1 LLRNTGK
8 NMSSLT
14 INDVVQPISS
24 KRRNKEKL
32 FEIYGIVAILFAIS
46 MLLILF
52 ASIFS
57 KGYSAFFQTRIIL
70 DIELQEQVVDPDG
83 ARNIDVIRGANY
95 TKLINNSL
103 YDIMDI
109 DSSHPKAKEISSIS
123 TYNNMLLIRDYVVSN
138 PDQIGT
144 IKKFNLIASDDVDQY
159 IKGNITVTGISE
171 NNRKISNF
179 QVDAIK
185 KLESNGNVLKVFNK
199 TFFTKSDS
207 REPEVSGILGALL
220 GSFYCLLV
228 ALFVAVPLGVFS
240 AIYLQEFAKK
250 NKFTDFIEIN
260 INNLA
265 AVPSI
270 VFGLLGLSVFI
281 NFFHLPRSAPL
292 VGGLVLA
299 LMSLPTIV
307 IVTRASLLAVPDS
320 IRDGAM
326 ALGASKMQAIFN
338 QVLPLA
344 TPGICTGVIIS
355 LARALGET
363 APLLMIGMI
372 AFIPD
377 IPTSITDPSTALPAQ
392 IFMWADHPERAFVE
406 RTSAAILILLSFLIV
421 MNSAAI
427 YIRYKFEKKW

>member
-1 LLRNTGK
+1 
-8 NMSSLT
+8 MSSLT

>member
-1 LLRNTGK
+1 MSNVITNELL
-8 NMSSLT
+8 S
-14 INDVVQPISS
+14 PISS
-24 KRRNKEKL
+24 KRVNKEKL
-32 FEIYGIVAILFAIS
+32 FKLYGIAAIFFAMS
-46 MLLILF
+46 MLIFLLITI
-52 ASIFS
+52 SYKGFS
-57 KGYSAFFQTRIIL
+57 AFYETRIKLDIYFNEELIDPLGNRESKTLYSADYSKVISQSLFKSLNINK
-70 DIELQEQVVDPDG
+70 EDP
-83 ARNIDVIRGANY
+83 
-95 TKLINNSL
+95 KS
-103 YDIMDI
+103 
-109 DSSHPKAKEISSIS
+109 KEISKLV
-123 TYNNMLLIRDYVVSN
+123 TYNSFLIIRDHVLKNSN
-138 PDQIGT
+138 IIGET
-144 IKKFNLIASDDVDQY
+144 KTFNLIASDDVDQML
-159 IKGNITVTGISE
+159 KGNIDINLTE
-171 NNRKISNF
+171 ENRKITDY
-179 QVDAIK
+179 QIEAIE
-185 KLESNGNVLKVFNK
+185 KLKSNGNISKVFNK
-199 TFFTKSDS
+199 TFFTSSDS
-207 REPEVSGILGALL
+207 REPEVSGILGSMI

-228 ALFVAVPLGVFS
+228 ALLISVPLGVS
-240 AIYLQEFAKK
+240 AAIYLQEFAKK

-270 VFGLLGLSVFI
+270 VFGLLGLSVYI
-281 NFFHLPRSAPL
+281 NFFGLPRSTPL

-307 IVTRASLLAVPDS
+307 IVTRASLLAVPDT

-372 AFIPD
+372 AFITD
-377 IPTSITDPSTALPAQ
+377 MPTSIMDPATALPAQ

-421 MNSAAI
+421 MNAAAI

>member
-1 LLRNTGK
+1 
-8 NMSSLT
+8 MSSLT

-144 IKKFNLIASDDVDQY
+144 IKKFNLIASDDGDQY